1 MDDTGI
7 TMFIRSGGPVF
18 NMSKRFRVSW
28 KGTHTGD
35 FMGIAPTRK
44 GFSMQNTGMVKI
56 RANKLL
62 EWWGTFKIPLIMQEF
77 GVTLK

>member
-7 TMFIRSGGPVF
+7 TMFIRTGGPVF
-18 NMSKRFRVSW
+18 NMSKRLRVSW

-35 FMGIAPTRK
+35 FIGIAPTQK
-44 GFSMQNTGMVKI
+44 GFSMRNTCTVKI
-56 RANKLL
+56 RTNKFAG
-62 EWWGTFKIPLIMQEF
+62 WWGTFEIPLIMQEF